1 MEEERKGKNQKTLW
15 GGFLLLQEGAERE
28 KEYSNPDGLIEAAG
42 L

>member
-28 KEYSNPDGLIEAAG
+28 SIVTQMGL
-42 L
+42 